1 MRDLTRL
8 ASRIVMF
15 FMQFYYRL
23 ARHSRVSYKAYIDG
37 RTRLA
42 GYNTIQDNVLLAG
55 ARIGRGTYICRGSNF
70 TDAEVGAFCSIG
82 RNVRIVNGQH
92 PTRTFVSTHPAFFS
106 PNGQPGFSFVREKR
120 YEDCRY
126 LDRERRVSDVAP
138 YAIVGGVPAREIRK
152 RFDDEQIAYLLASRW
167 WERPFDELRKEA
179 DSFSDIGLFMKNG
192 L

>member
-126 LDRERRVSDVAP
+126 LDRERRVSVEVGADVWIGNNVSLMSGIRR
-138 YAIVGGVPAREIRK
+138 YGGGDCYR
-152 RFDDEQIAYLLASRW
+152 SCGG
-167 WERPFDELRKEA
+167 ERCGSLCDCGRCTCPGNQETVRR
-179 DSFSDIGLFMKNG
+179 
-192 L
+192 

>member
-55 ARIGRGTYICRGSNF
+55 AHIGRGTYICRGSNF

-126 LDRERRVSDVAP
+126 LDREQRVVDVGDSNRYGGGDRHRSRGGERCGALCDCGRCTCPGNQETVRR
-138 YAIVGGVPAREIRK
+138 
-152 RFDDEQIAYLLASRW
+152 
-167 WERPFDELRKEA
+167 
-179 DSFSDIGLFMKNG
+179 
-192 L
+192 

>member
-126 LDRERRVSDVAP
+126 LDRERRVSVEVGADVDWEQRVVD
-138 YAIVGGVPAREIRK
+138 VGDSNRYGGGDCYR
-152 RFDDEQIAYLLASRW
+152 SCGG
-167 WERPFDELRKEA
+167 ERCGSLCDCGRCTCPGNQETVRR
-179 DSFSDIGLFMKNG
+179 
-192 L
+192 

>member
-23 ARHSRVSYKAYIDG
+23 AHHSRVSYKAYINS
-37 RTRLA
+37 RTRLS
-42 GYNTIQDNVLLAG
+42 GYNVIQDNVLLAG
-55 ARIGRGTYICRGSNF
+55 AHIGRGTYICRDSNF

-106 PNGQPGFSFVREKR
+106 PNGQPRLLQIFSAK
-120 YEDCRY
+120 Y
-126 LDRERRVSDVAP
+126 LDL
-138 YAIVGGVPAREIRK
+138 VPEKTLSGAKLFIEIRVK
-152 RFDDEQIAYLLASRW
+152 SY
-167 WERPFDELRKEA
+167 
-179 DSFSDIGLFMKNG
+179 
-192 L
+192 